1 MTRHSRVLGFTV
13 AEEMVPPR
21 LRASAAF
28 LPAIAAAFAVAV
40 FVIDAFVAIDI
51 AIAVLY
57 VAVVI
62 MSITFSSRR
71 GVLAVA
77 AACLAL
83 TVLAFSIQ
91 HWDEPI
97 GNATARCTVSL
108 LAIAITA
115 YVALGIQAS
124 TQAVR
129 NQARLLDLTHDAIFV
144 RDMDDVITFW
154 NRGAESLYGWRA
166 GEALG
171 AVSHDL
177 LHSEFPMAREKITEQ
192 LLESGFWEGDIVHTR
207 RDGSKVTVSSR
218 WSLQRDRR
226 GEPIATLET
235 NTDID
240 ERKRAQETLA
250 EAQAEL
256 AHLSRVSTMGELTA
270 SIAHEVNQP
279 LAAIVTRGEAS
290 LRWLGIEGPPFDRVK
305 RGLERMIADAQ
316 RASGVVR
323 RLRALSSK
331 EGLRMAPLGI
341 NEAVE
346 EAIPLMQREIG
357 AQGVRLSLDLAG
369 NLPPV
374 NGDRLLL
381 QLVVVNLGLN
391 AIQAMASVE
400 GRRDLTIRTQR
411 EDEDHVRVSVVDTGP
426 GYDPSLEAD
435 LFNAFF
441 TTKSDGMG
449 MGLAI
454 SRSIVET
461 HGGKIAA
468 SRNAEGGA
476 TFSFSLPLNMEAQ
489 S

>member
-1 MTRHSRVLGFTV
+1 MPR
-13 AEEMVPPR
+13 R
-21 LRASAAF
+21 LRTSTAF
-28 LPAIAAAFAVAV
+28 LPAVAFVFAAVI
-40 FVIDAFVAIDI
+40 FVVDAFVMIDI

-62 MSITFSSRR
+62 MSITFCSRR
-71 GVLAVA
+71 GILVVSAV
-77 AACLAL
+77 CMGL
-83 TVLAFSIQ
+83 TILAFSLQ
-91 HWDEPI
+91 HWDEPV

-108 LAIAITA
+108 LAIAITTFL
-115 YVALGIQAS
+115 ALGIQAS

-129 NQARLLDLTHDAIFV
+129 NQARLLDLTHDSIFV
-144 RDMDDVITFW
+144 RDINDVITFW
-154 NRGAESLYGWRA
+154 NSGAESLYGWHA
-166 GEALG
+166 SEAVG
-171 AVSHDL
+171 TVSHTL
-177 LHSEFPMAREKITEQ
+177 LRSEFPMPREKITEQ

-218 WSLQRDRR
+218 WSLQRDPS
-226 GEPIATLET
+226 GQPIATLET

-240 ERKRAQETLA
+240 ERRRAQEKLA

-305 RGLERMIADAQ
+305 RGLERIISDAQ

-331 EGLRMAPLGI
+331 EGLRMAPLDV

-357 AQGVRLSLDLAG
+357 AHGVHLFLELADD
-369 NLPPV
+369 LPPV
-374 NGDRLLL
+374 TGDRLLL
-381 QLVVVNLGLN
+381 QLVVVNLSVN

-400 GRRDLTIRTQR
+400 GPRELTIRTLMEGDGHIR
-411 EDEDHVRVSVVDTGP
+411 ISVDDSGP
-426 GYDPSLEAD
+426 GYDPSLEAN

-454 SRSIVET
+454 SRSIIET

-468 SRNAEGGA
+468 SRKAAGGA
-476 TFSFSLPLNMEAQ
+476 TFYFSLPLNVEAQ

>member
-1 MTRHSRVLGFTV
+1 MPRHQQTLGFAV
-13 AEEMVPPR
+13 ADDMMPR
-21 LRASAAF
+21 RSRTSAAF
-28 LPAIAAAFAVAV
+28 LPAVAFV
-40 FVIDAFVAIDI
+40 FATVIFVVDAFVMIDI
-51 AIAVLY
+51 AVAVLY
-57 VAVVI
+57 VTVVI
-62 MSITFSSRR
+62 MSITFCNRR
-71 GVLAVA
+71 GVLAVSA
-77 AACLAL
+77 GCMAL
-83 TVLAFSIQ
+83 TVLAFAVQ
-91 HWDEPI
+91 HWDEPV
-97 GNATARCTVSL
+97 GNAMARCAVSL
-108 LAIAITA
+108 LAIAITTFL
-115 YVALGIQAS
+115 ALGIQAS
-124 TQAVR
+124 TQAMR
-129 NQARLLDLTHDAIFV
+129 NQARLLDLSHDAIFV
-144 RDMDDVITFW
+144 RDRNDVITFW
-154 NRGAESLYGWRA
+154 NRGAESLYGWPA
-166 GEALG
+166 AEAIG
-171 AVSHDL
+171 AVSHAL
-177 LHSEFPMAREKITEQ
+177 LRSQFPASKEKIAEQ

-226 GEPIATLET
+226 GEPVATLET

-240 ERKRAQETLA
+240 DRKRAQESLA

-331 EGLRMAPLGI
+331 EGLRMAPLDL

-346 EAIPLMQREIG
+346 EAIPLMQREMG
-357 AQGVRLSLDLAG
+357 AHGVRLFLDLAEG
-369 NLPPV
+369 LPAIS
-374 NGDRLLL
+374 GDRLLL

-391 AIQAMASVE
+391 AVQAMASVDGPRE
-400 GRRDLTIRTQR
+400 LTIRTQR
-411 EDEDHVRVSVVDTGP
+411 DDEGHIRVAVEDSGP
-426 GYDPSLEAD
+426 GYDPSLEAN

-468 SRNAEGGA
+468 SRKAAGGA
-476 TFSFSLPLNMEAQ
+476 VFQFSLPLNVEAQ